1 MTCAILA
8 LQGAFAE
15 HAQKLR
21 SLGEDVIELRQAR
34 DLDRSFDR
42 LVLPGGESTVQ
53 RKLLGE
59 LDMLEPLRARIRQG
73 IPVMGTCAGLILLA
87 QEICPSGE
95 AGAFATL
102 PIAVERNAYGRQLG
116 SFHAQAPYDQGE
128 PVPLSFIR
136 APAIVELLDDEVEVL
151 CQVEGAPVAVRYRNQ
166 LALAFHPELD
176 RDDRIHRSFLEM
188 PCL

>member
-21 SLGEDVIELRQAR
+21 SLGEDIIELRQAR

-53 RKLLGE
+53 TKLLRE
-59 LDMLEPLRARIRQG
+59 LGMLDPLRERIQQG
-73 IPVMGTCAGLILLA
+73 VPVMGTCAGLILLA
-87 QEICPSGE
+87 QEIRPSGE

-136 APAIVELLDDEVEVL
+136 APAIAELLDNEVEVL
-151 CQVEGAPVAVRYRNQ
+151 CQVEGVPVAVRYRNQ

-176 RDDRIHRSFLEM
+176 GDDRIHRSFLDM